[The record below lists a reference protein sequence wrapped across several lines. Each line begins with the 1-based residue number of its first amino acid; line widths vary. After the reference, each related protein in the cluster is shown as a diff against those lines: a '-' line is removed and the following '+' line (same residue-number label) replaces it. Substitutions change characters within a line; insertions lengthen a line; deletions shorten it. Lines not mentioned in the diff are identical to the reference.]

1 MLDTGSRIRVLR
13 DLDAVRKLKP
23 SQKRGGVE
31 VRVEIDPFA
40 AIPGPWLAAVCFLD
54 PGSQKRLFQ
63 WV

>member
-1 MLDTGSRIRVLR
+1 MLDAGFRIRVLR
-13 DLDAVRKLKP
+13 DLDALREIKP

-40 AIPGPWLAAVCFLD
+40 AIPGPWLAAVGFLD

-63 WV
+63 WI